1 MGWLDVDPELVK
13 KLAKLLEETGLTEIE
28 YQAFGKRLR
37 VSRRQGGH
45 GQPRGEAPPLVD
57 AKSAKAPSPLAAP
70 AYGPDHPG
78 AVTAPVV
85 GTVYVAPEPG
95 AAPFV
100 AVGDTVKKGQTLL
113 IIEAMKTMNPVPA
126 PRDGKVSQILVEDGT
141 PAEYG
146 EVLMILE

>member
-1 MGWLDVDPELVK
+1 MAWFDVDSELVK
-13 KLAKLLEETGLTEIE
+13 KLAKLLDETGLTEIE
-28 YQAFGKRLR
+28 FKVFGRSLR

-45 GQPRGEAPPLVD
+45 GGGETVVVQTAPGTAGARVP
-57 AKSAKAPSPLAAP
+57 APSIGAE
-70 AYGPDHPG
+70 HPG

-85 GTVYVAPEPG
+85 GTVYVSPEPG
-95 AAPFV
+95 APPFV
-100 AVGDTVKKGQTLL
+100 AVGDSVKKGQTLL

-126 PRDGKVSQILVEDGT
+126 PRAGRVAQILVGDGT

>member
-37 VSRRQGGH
+37 VSRRQGAH
-45 GQPRGEAPPLVD
+45 GQALGAETALVD
-57 AKSAKAPSPLAAP
+57 AKAAKAPSPLAPP
-70 AYGPDHPG
+70 AYGPEHPG

-85 GTVYVAPEPG
+85 GTVYAAPEPG

-100 AVGDTVKKGQTLL
+100 SVGDTVKKGQTLL
-113 IIEAMKTMNPVPA
+113 IIEAMKTMNPVAA
-126 PRDGKVSQILVEDGT
+126 PRAGKVAQILVEDGT